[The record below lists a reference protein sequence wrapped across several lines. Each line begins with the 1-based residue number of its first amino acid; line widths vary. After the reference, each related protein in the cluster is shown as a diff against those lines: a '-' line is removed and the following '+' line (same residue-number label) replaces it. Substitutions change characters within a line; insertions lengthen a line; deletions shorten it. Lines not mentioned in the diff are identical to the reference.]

1 MIKAEFLFV
10 YGYYDARRSDM
21 PDKINTKASKASKE
35 KISKKQRGFHFSLRA
50 QLVIGFSLPILLVAA
65 IGIYAYNKAEE
76 GMVGNY
82 QENTLEALRM
92 TSEYIDYGFSTVT
105 ANALELY
112 NDDSVKGYSRNLYRD
127 DAAQGNIVM
136 KNIVNNITTKRM
148 TNDFILEIHII
159 PSSGVSSMTSA
170 NMENTKAID
179 GFYKELLEEK
189 SDVIK
194 SRDRWAYGHTVIDE
208 TFGLNAQKQLVS
220 FYMPLDSGMACIVV
234 DLSKDHILDI
244 MEETGYGEG
253 SIVGFVTADG
263 HEVLVEL
270 SKEGGREIS
279 TEDFSFL
286 THEYFAEVQ
295 ASEESSFGKEV
306 KWDGEIYWFM
316 AAKCETNGSVLCA
329 MVPESIMMTE
339 ANELKWAVL
348 GFVLAACIV
357 VGILGVFI
365 VMGISRNMGSIIRR
379 LSKVANGDLTVD
391 MTIRNKAEFG
401 TLAGHIMGMVS
412 NTKDLVA
419 KAVSI
424 SRDVSG
430 SVSSVSGAAGVLSQD
445 TQHIHSAMNE
455 IEQGVNRQV
464 QDAEQ
469 CLLKMDELS
478 KIILTTEE
486 RVQEMGRLAD
496 GTKNMID
503 AGSGSMEQLIE
514 HARETVKM
522 TDQVDEKIVQLSEKS
537 KEIAV
542 FVDTIN
548 EISEQTTLLSLNAS
562 IEAARA
568 GEAGRGFAVVAEEI
582 KKLAENS
589 MQASEEIRKVVDI
602 INEMTAE
609 TRVTSASAKSVV
621 EEQGAIVEQTR
632 QNLLDMHN
640 SIGKLL
646 EDIEGIQEN
655 MQEMSDGRGQTL
667 EAIESISSVVEQTA
681 ASASLVNQTVKEQ
694 VEQAEAMYRV
704 TDELQRKTDEL
715 MAAIS
720 TFKV

>member
-1 MIKAEFLFV
+1 
-10 YGYYDARRSDM
+10 M
-21 PDKINTKASKASKE
+21 PDKMNTKASKASKE
-35 KISKKQRGFHFSLRA
+35 MISKKKGGFHLSLRA

-76 GMVGNY
+76 GMVSNY
-82 QENTLEALRM
+82 QRNTLEALRM
-92 TSEYIDYGFSTVT
+92 TADYIDYGFSTVT

-112 NDDSVKGYSRNLYRD
+112 NDDNVKGYSRNLYRD

-148 TNDFILEIHII
+148 ANDFIQEIHII
-159 PSSGVSSMTSA
+159 PMSGVSSMTSA
-170 NMENTKAID
+170 SLQNTRAID
-179 GFYKELLEEK
+179 GFYKDVLDEK

-194 SRDRWAYGHTVIDE
+194 SKNRWAYGHAVIDE
-208 TFGLNAQKQLVS
+208 IFKLDADKQLIS
-220 FYMPLDSGMACIVV
+220 YYMPLDTGMACIIV
-234 DLSKDHILDI
+234 DLSKDNILRI
-244 MEETGYGEG
+244 MQETGFGEG

-270 SKEGGREIS
+270 SEEDGREIS
-279 TEDFSFL
+279 AADFSFL
-286 THEYFAEVQ
+286 AQDYFTEARDF
-295 ASEESSFGKEV
+295 EESSFGKEV
-306 KWDGEIYWFM
+306 RWNGDIYWFM
-316 AAKCETNGSVLCA
+316 AAKCETNGSMLCA
-329 MVPESIMMTE
+329 MVPERIMMTE

-348 GFVLAACIV
+348 GFVLVACIV

-391 MTIRNKAEFG
+391 MTIKNKAEFG
-401 TLAGHIMGMVS
+401 TLAGHIMGVVS

-419 KAVSI
+419 KAVGI
-424 SRDVSG
+424 SRDVSA
-430 SVSSVSGAAGVLSQD
+430 SVASVSGAAGVLNED

-503 AGSGSMEQLIE
+503 AGSGSMQQLIE
-514 HARETVKM
+514 HAQETVKM
-522 TDQVDEKIVQLSEKS
+522 TDQVDERIVELTEKS
-537 KEIAV
+537 KEIAA

-632 QNLLDMHN
+632 QNLLDMNN
-640 SIGKLL
+640 SMGKLL
-646 EDIEGIQEN
+646 EDIDGIQKN
-655 MQEMSDGRGQTL
+655 MQKMGDGRGQTL

-694 VEQAEAMYRV
+694 VEQAESLHRI
-704 TDELQRKTDEL
+704 TDDLQRKTDEL

>member
-1 MIKAEFLFV
+1 M
-10 YGYYDARRSDM
+10 
-21 PDKINTKASKASKE
+21 SKKVKE
-35 KISKKQRGFHFSLRA
+35 KPHKEKKPGKKGAPHLSLKA
-50 QLVIGFSLPILLVAA
+50 QLLIGFSLPILLVAA

-76 GMVGNY
+76 GMVSNY

-92 TSEYIDYGFSTVT
+92 TADYIDYGFSIVT
-105 ANALELY
+105 ANVLELY
-112 NDDSVKGYSRNLYRD
+112 NDGNVKDYSRNLYRD
-127 DAAQGNIVM
+127 NAAQGNSV
-136 KNIVNNITTKRM
+136 KRNIVSNLATKRLA
-148 TNDFILEIHII
+148 NDFILEIHII
-159 PSSGVSSMTSA
+159 PSSGVDSMTSTA
-170 NMENTKAID
+170 LQNTRAID
-179 GFYKELLEEK
+179 GFYSELLEEK
-189 SDVIK
+189 EDVIK
-194 SRDRWAYGHTVIDE
+194 SKDRWSYGHTIIDE
-208 TFGLNAQKQLVS
+208 FFGLDAEKQLIS
-220 FYMPLDSGMACIVV
+220 LYMPLESGKACIVA
-234 DLSKDHILDI
+234 DISKDNIVNI
-244 MEETGYGEG
+244 MQGTGYGEG

-263 HEVLVEL
+263 HEVLTEL
-270 SKEGGREIS
+270 SKEGGKEIS
-279 TEDFSFL
+279 AVDFSFL
-286 THEYFAEVQ
+286 TQDYFGEAQ
-295 ASEESSFGKEV
+295 QSEESIFGKEV

-316 AAKCETNGSVLCA
+316 AAKCETNGSMLCA
-329 MVPESIMMTE
+329 MIPERIMMTE

-348 GFVLAACIV
+348 GFVLFACVV

-365 VMGISRNMGSIIRR
+365 VMGISRNMASIIRR
-379 LSKVANGDLTVD
+379 LSKVASGDLTVD

-430 SVSSVSGAAGVLSQD
+430 SVASVSEAAGVLNED
-445 TQHIHSAMNE
+445 TQYIHSAMDE

-464 QDAEQ
+464 QDAEH

-486 RVQEMGRLAD
+486 RVQNMGRLAD
-496 GTKNMID
+496 GTKDMID
-503 AGSGSMEQLIE
+503 AGSTSMEQLIE
-514 HARETVKM
+514 HAQETVKM

-589 MQASEEIRKVVDI
+589 MLASEEIRKVVDI

-632 QNLLDMHN
+632 HNLLDMHN
-640 SIGKLL
+640 SMGKLL

-667 EAIESISSVVEQTA
+667 EAIESISSVVDQTA

-694 VEQAEAMYRV
+694 VEQAESLHRI